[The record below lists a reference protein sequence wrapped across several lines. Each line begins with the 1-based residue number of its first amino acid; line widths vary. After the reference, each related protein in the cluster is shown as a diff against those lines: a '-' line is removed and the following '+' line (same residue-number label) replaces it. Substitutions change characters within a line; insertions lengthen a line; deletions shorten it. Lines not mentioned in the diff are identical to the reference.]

1 MTTPT
6 TIIQT
11 RAESSPAR
19 DSRGGDT
26 ALPGTSP
33 PRQVIETTAA
43 KRLRQAANKRA
54 AIEMAGAG
62 FSAEEIAHSLG
73 YKSKNSVRGMFSK
86 LRAHGVVVPRL
97 RYSDR
102 NGTMREASPEY
113 NPRVDADREAANSEA
128 CDRLL
133 ARLLKY
139 HGRRPPDEDSRQA
152 VARLSRT
159 WRASR

>member
-1 MTTPT
+1 MT

-11 RAESSPAR
+11 RADTSPAR
-19 DSRGGDT
+19 DSRGGDD
-26 ALPGTSP
+26 LPGASL
-33 PRQVIETTAA
+33 PRQVTETAAA
-43 KRLRQAANKRA
+43 KRHRQAANKRA

-62 FSAEEIAHSLG
+62 FSAEQIAQALG
-73 YKSKNSVRGMFSK
+73 YKSKDSVRGMFSK
-86 LRAHGVVVPRL
+86 LRAHGIVVPRL

-102 NGTMREASPEY
+102 NGTMREASPVY
-113 NPRVDADREAANSEA
+113 NPRVDADREEANREA

-152 VARLSRT
+152 VARLSHD